1 MTLKSN
7 YVQFAPDALQ
17 SQIKPALLL
26 VENVMLLA
34 RWTLSAPTP
43 VLDVALC
50 GFVPAQPHIRPVID

>member
-43 VLDVALC
+43 GLDVALR
-50 GFVPAQPHIRPVID
+50 GFVLAQPHIRPVID